1 MKVVWWNINEMMVR
15 ARSSEVGYFHFK
27 QSSDCGDPPMYQE
40 KRNTA
45 TQYNLCRGS
54 GIGLCLVC

>member
-27 QSSDCGDPPMYQE
+27 QSSDCEGPTYVSG
-40 KRNTA
+40 KRETQPHNTTYA
-45 TQYNLCRGS
+45 EA
-54 GIGLCLVC
+54 LV